1 MLSGQIDFSLVF
13 VGLGWLLG
21 AQTDLYPL
29 LPNVVVVVGCVDGS
43 CRRDRHLLGHG
54 SGCITQCIVSLISTN
69 QLTVSLAWESVAF
82 TMRMVVVTHD
92 VTATLE

>member
-1 MLSGQIDFSLVF
+1 MLSGQIDFPLVF
-13 VGLGWLLG
+13 GGLVWLLG

-54 SGCITQCIVSLISTN
+54 SGCITQCIVSLISTAGSSAD
-69 QLTVSLAWESVAF
+69 TVSLAWEIRGVYYAHGSGDA
-82 TMRMVVVTHD
+82 
-92 VTATLE
+92 